1 MPVQTAFVMP
11 VWFGGILLY
20 NGRFC
25 PSESNRHETD
35 LDVSGILQLVPQN
48 A

>member
-35 LDVSGILQLVPQN
+35 LDVSGVLQPVPQN